1 MLIDMTKTFLAAL
14 FVSIIAFTALAQE
27 LAQEKAKTEP
37 KAPEGV
43 NWEQDVVFGKGGDT
57 ELHLDIAH
65 PKESG
70 KPLPCIVVIHG
81 GGWRGGNFKV
91 HVPQIFDFAKAGYVS
106 ATVQYRL
113 VPAARWPAQIEDV
126 KCAVRYLRANADKY
140 GIDKQRFSAIG
151 FSAGAHLSML
161 LGTMDEK
168 DGLEGNG
175 GNEGQSS
182 KVQAVVSYFGPTDL
196 AAKDFPVQ
204 VNGMIYDFLGGTP
217 DEKSGNFKA
226 ASPVTYIDKD
236 DAPILMFMGTKD
248 RLVPYNQAYVLADAM
263 TKAGL
268 GGRVEL
274 ILGAD
279 HGWGGAELVRT
290 GATGLAFFN
299 EHLKK
304 Q

>member
-1 MLIDMTKTFLAAL
+1 MNTRLLIAIVFCVT
-14 FVSIIAFTALAQE
+14 VTAVAVG
-27 LAQEKAKTEP
+27 QEKTKAEP

-43 NWEQDVVFGKGGDT
+43 SWEKDVVFGKGGETD
-57 ELHLDIAH
+57 LHLDLAR
-65 PKESG
+65 PKEAAKS
-70 KPLPCIVVIHG
+70 LPCVVFIHG
-81 GGWRGGNFKV
+81 GGWRQGNFKV
-91 HVPQIFDFAKAGYVS
+91 HVPQILEYAKAGYVS
-106 ATVQYRL
+106 ATVQYRFA
-113 VPAARWPAQIEDV
+113 PAAPWPAQIEDV

-140 GIDKQRFSAIG
+140 GIDKQRLGAIG

-175 GNEGQSS
+175 GSEGQSS

-196 AAKDFPVQ
+196 AAKDFPAN
-204 VNGMIYDFLGGTP
+204 VNAMISDFLGGTP
-217 DEKSGNFKA
+217 DEKPGNFKA
-226 ASPVTYIDKD
+226 ASPVTYIDKN

-248 RLVPYNQAYVLADAM
+248 RLVPYNQAYELADTM

-279 HGWGGAELVRT
+279 HGWGGAELLRT
-290 GATGLAFFN
+290 AAAAKAFFD
-299 EHLKK
+299 EKLRK
-304 Q
+304 